1 MAPALDIPTIKNSIL
16 SVVLSLSND
25 KIPNI
30 RFNVAKALEI
40 LSIRLGTLGSEG
52 QLLIEQGIMGVL
64 ERLSEDGDA
73 DVRFFAGKGKGV
85 VRGILEKEIVMS
97 DI

>member
-1 MAPALDIPTIKNSIL
+1 MAPALDIPTIRNSVL
-16 SVVLSLSND
+16 AVVLSLSND

-40 LSIRLGTLGSEG
+40 LSIRLGTLGAEG
-52 QLLIEQGIMGVL
+52 QNLIEQGILGVL
-64 ERLSEDGDA
+64 EKLGEDVDA
-73 DVRFFAGKGKGV
+73 DVRFFAEKGRAV
-85 VRGILEKEIVMS
+85 ARGILEKEVVMS